1 MQSGRTKRVIPTE
14 LTHVVLDVRDILVLF
29 GNAMAIHSVVRRQ
42 IAFCFSVG
50 GLRPFYRRGHRSM
63 PHYTVRLEF
72 FKSTGSTL
80 RLSLCR
86 SSLLVTLSCLSSWWQ
101 LMRMPAIFVRF
112 ALQIVRSPAMKF
124 LAIRGIQR
132 TVWRHLS
139 PQFMHYY
146 SFFSVSDPFHI
157 QFLHRDPQIW

>member
-29 GNAMAIHSVVRRQ
+29 GIAMAIHSVVRRQ

-72 FKSTGSTL
+72 LKS
-80 RLSLCR
+80 
-86 SSLLVTLSCLSSWWQ
+86 SSWWQ
-101 LMRMPAIFVRF
+101 LMQMLAIFVRF
-112 ALQIVRSPAMKF
+112 ALQIVRIPAMKF
-124 LAIRGIQR
+124 LAIRGTQR

-139 PQFMHYY
+139 PHFMHYY

-157 QFLHRDPQIW
+157 QFLYRDPQIW